1 MELYKIESLSFS
13 YPTGKDGAIK
23 NVNLSINKGDFI
35 TVCGKSGCGK
45 TTLLRMLKKPVS
57 PYGNAS
63 GSIFYKGQNIENV
76 SEKEQICEIGFV
88 MQDPENQVAT
98 DKVWHEL
105 AFGLESLGYSN
116 WEIRSRV
123 SETASFFGIEN
134 LFYKKTSELSGG
146 EKQLLCL
153 ASVMVMRPEVII
165 LDEPTSR
172 LDPIAAYE
180 FLHTL
185 KKINDELGTTV
196 VLSEQRLDEAFALS
210 NRVIVMEKGE
220 IIADSTPKDVGKIL
234 SEKNHEMFFA
244 LPVPTRVFCEVCG
257 GNSSPV
263 TVREGK
269 EWLENYVSERGINT
283 DINFPDKEPLQ
294 SESAISVKGL
304 YFRYEKGAPDV
315 IKGLELDIKKGEF
328 FSILGGNGSG
338 KTTALSLIS
347 GLNKAQRGDIFIN
360 GRKISDI
367 PDLYGGMLGVLPQN
381 PQSLFAKKTVYLDLF
396 DVTDASLSK
405 DERNKKVSETAA
417 LCGISSLLS
426 RHPFDL
432 SGGEIQRAALAM
444 VLLRNPDIILLDEPT
459 KGMDAHFK
467 AIFGSILG
475 NLKKDGKTILTVSH
489 DVEFCAEYS
498 DRCALFFD
506 GSVTATQTPRK
517 FFSSNSF
524 YTTGAN
530 RMAKGVFPTAILARD
545 VISALGKEER
555 PFSPDYTDD
564 NTSDYGVFDE
574 KSEKPTAK
582 RVIAGISMFIFCAI
596 CCAIQFLRFITLDTM
611 GYVVFEIL
619 AIFFA
624 ALGIACFLPQKDLTP
639 SGAFEI
645 REKSAFSMRSAVS
658 AIFILIAIPLTIFSG
673 IYCFGD
679 RKYYFISL
687 LIIFETLLPFF
698 LVFEH
703 RMPKAREIVIIS
715 ALSAIAVAGR
725 IAFFMLPEFKPV
737 ASIVIISGICFG
749 AEAGFMVGALSAF
762 VSNYFFGQGPWTP
775 WQMFAFGII
784 GFLAGLLFR
793 KGVFRK
799 TRVSLTVFGFL
810 SALVIYGG
818 IMNVAALLMMTDEPG
833 PGMIQASFA
842 AGLPVDFIHALST
855 AFFLWFLS
863 EPMIEKLERVKLKY
877 GLI

>member
-1 MELYKIESLSFS
+1 MEIYKIESLSFT
-13 YPTGKDGAIK
+13 YPTGRNEAIK
-23 NVNLSINKGDFI
+23 DVNLSINKGDFI
-35 TVCGKSGCGK
+35 TICGKSGCGK
-45 TTLLRMLKKPVS
+45 TTLLRMLKKPIS

-63 GSIFYKGQNIENV
+63 GSIFYKGQNLE
-76 SEKEQICEIGFV
+76 SADEKEQICEIGFV
-88 MQDPENQVAT
+88 MQNPEDRVAT

-123 SETASFFGIEN
+123 SETASFFGIES

-146 EKQLLCL
+146 EKQLLSL
-153 ASVMVMRPEVII
+153 ASVMVMRPDVII
-165 LDEPTSR
+165 LDEPTST

-196 VLSEQRLDEAFALS
+196 ILSEQRLDEAFALS
-210 NRVIVMEKGE
+210 NRVIVMDEGQ
-220 IIADSTPKDVGKIL
+220 IIADSTPKDVGNIL
-234 SEKNHEMFFA
+234 SGQNHEMFFA

-257 GNSSPV
+257 GESSPV
-263 TVREGK
+263 TIREGK
-269 EWLENYVSERGINT
+269 EWLENYVSERNIKT
-283 DINFPDKEPLQ
+283 DIDFPDKDPVK
-294 SESAISVKGL
+294 SESAICAKGL
-304 YFRYEKGAPDV
+304 YFRYEKDSPDV

-347 GLNKAQRGDIFIN
+347 GLNEAQRGDIFIN
-360 GRKISDI
+360 GRKISNI
-367 PDLYGGMLGVLPQN
+367 PDLYSGLLGVLPQN
-381 PQSLFAKKTVYLDLF
+381 PQSLFAKKTLYLDLF
-396 DVTDASLSK
+396 EMTDSSLSK
-405 DERNKKVSETAA
+405 EERNEKVSETAS
-417 LCGISSLLS
+417 LCGIGHLLY

-444 VLLRNPDIILLDEPT
+444 VLLRKPEIILLDEPT

-467 AIFGSILG
+467 AIFGSILE
-475 NLKKDGKTILTVSH
+475 NLKKAGTTILMVSH

-506 GSVTATQTPRK
+506 GSITATQTPKK

-545 VISALGKEER
+545 IICALGKEER
-555 PFSPDYTDD
+555 PFSHDYTDKSG
-564 NTSDYGVFDE
+564 SDYGVFEE
-574 KSEKPTAK
+574 KTEKPASK
-582 RVIAGISMFIFCAI
+582 RIIAGISMFILCAI
-596 CCAIQFLRFITLDTM
+596 CCAIQFMRFITLDTM
-611 GYVVFEIL
+611 GYVIFEIA

-624 ALGIACFLPQKDLTP
+624 AFGIACFLPQEEFTSQSDFTVRSK
-639 SGAFEI
+639 GG
-645 REKSAFSMRSAVS
+645 FSMRLIVS
-658 AIFILIAIPLTIFSG
+658 ALFILVVIPLTIYSG
-673 IYCFGD
+673 IYYFGD

-698 LVFEH
+698 LVFER

-818 IMNVAALLMMTDEPG
+818 IMNVAALLMMTGEPG

-855 AFFLWFLS
+855 AFFLWFIS
-863 EPMIEKLERVKLKY
+863 GPMIEKLERVKLKY

>member
-23 NVNLSINKGDFI
+23 NVSLSINKGDFI

-63 GSIFYKGQNIENV
+63 GSVIYKGENIENV

-196 VLSEQRLDEAFALS
+196 ILSEQRLDEAFALS

-234 SEKNHEMFFA
+234 SDKNHEMFFA

-347 GLNKAQRGDIFIN
+347 GLNKAQ
-360 GRKISDI
+360 
-367 PDLYGGMLGVLPQN
+367 
-381 PQSLFAKKTVYLDLF
+381 
-396 DVTDASLSK
+396 
-405 DERNKKVSETAA
+405 
-417 LCGISSLLS
+417 
-426 RHPFDL
+426 
-432 SGGEIQRAALAM
+432 
-444 VLLRNPDIILLDEPT
+444 
-459 KGMDAHFK
+459 
-467 AIFGSILG
+467 
-475 NLKKDGKTILTVSH
+475 
-489 DVEFCAEYS
+489 
-498 DRCALFFD
+498 
-506 GSVTATQTPRK
+506 
-517 FFSSNSF
+517 
-524 YTTGAN
+524 
-530 RMAKGVFPTAILARD
+530 
-545 VISALGKEER
+545 
-555 PFSPDYTDD
+555 
-564 NTSDYGVFDE
+564 
-574 KSEKPTAK
+574 
-582 RVIAGISMFIFCAI
+582 
-596 CCAIQFLRFITLDTM
+596 
-611 GYVVFEIL
+611 
-619 AIFFA
+619 
-624 ALGIACFLPQKDLTP
+624 
-639 SGAFEI
+639 
-645 REKSAFSMRSAVS
+645 
-658 AIFILIAIPLTIFSG
+658 
-673 IYCFGD
+673 
-679 RKYYFISL
+679 
-687 LIIFETLLPFF
+687 
-698 LVFEH
+698 
-703 RMPKAREIVIIS
+703 
-715 ALSAIAVAGR
+715 
-725 IAFFMLPEFKPV
+725 
-737 ASIVIISGICFG
+737 
-749 AEAGFMVGALSAF
+749 
-762 VSNYFFGQGPWTP
+762 
-775 WQMFAFGII
+775 
-784 GFLAGLLFR
+784 
-793 KGVFRK
+793 
-799 TRVSLTVFGFL
+799 
-810 SALVIYGG
+810 
-818 IMNVAALLMMTDEPG
+818 
-833 PGMIQASFA
+833 
-842 AGLPVDFIHALST
+842 
-855 AFFLWFLS
+855 
-863 EPMIEKLERVKLKY
+863 
-877 GLI
+877 